1 MMSNIRYRS
10 FKRLDL
16 RKKKPFNILVF
27 AILFIYII
35 ATIPELMIF
44 VITVLYALS
53 GPVERLLFRKKARPE
68 DMVDMRDKKIGGNL

>member
-1 MMSNIRYRS
+1 MS
-10 FKRLDL
+10 KKKPCL

-44 VITVLYALS
+44 VITVIYALS
-53 GPVERLLFRKKARPE
+53 GPVERLLFHKKIKSDEVANM
-68 DMVDMRDKKIGGNL
+68 DDKTIGGNL